1 MGLNENTTRATHA
14 AKTRS
19 MRTLASF
26 YGAVFSQNDL
36 APLPPSALYCPPSR
50 GGLIHELRG
59 VGMSDDVYIVRPHIL
74 RKDVDTER
82 EQGSRRCIAM
92 IGPWTTA
99 RELWV
104 RGGEISRGV
113 VDMRAVAHGPRP
125 TVSRIARRHIYRA
138 VGGSVR

>member
-50 GGLIHELRG
+50 GGLIHELRRERNSSNF
-59 VGMSDDVYIVRPHIL
+59 VMKEFLEVRVYL
-74 RKDVDTER
+74 
-82 EQGSRRCIAM
+82 S
-92 IGPWTTA
+92 A
-99 RELWV
+99 RLSLGYPGTDLDEGRLW
-104 RGGEISRGV
+104 
-113 VDMRAVAHGPRP
+113 
-125 TVSRIARRHIYRA
+125 A
-138 VGGSVR
+138 VGPAM